1 MSGLRTLALA
11 AAVALAGA
19 AAPSAAA
26 PASTIFDLSDEVGRV
41 ATPLTLTATDGAPLP
56 VDGGGKPAYVFL
68 FASWCEPCQES
79 LPFIRAAYA
88 KYGDRVRFVGVDVL
102 DDATAARSY
111 VARAALP
118 FPVAIF
124 PIAQLDATIAPDV
137 QLRSGT
143 KYRIP
148 ADFLIDARGVV
159 RYAWHGLSMDDKG
172 DPVDVLPAYLAK
184 LGIE

>member
-1 MSGLRTLALA
+1 MSRAPWLLLLGALAL
-11 AAVALAGA
+11 LGA
-19 AAPSAAA
+19 AHPAP
-26 PASTIFDLSDEVGRV
+26 TVFDLSDEVGKI
-41 ATPLTLTATDGAPLP
+41 ATPLTLTASTGAPLP

-79 LPFIRAAYA
+79 LPFVRAAYA

-102 DDATAARSY
+102 EDASKAKAY
-111 VARAALP
+111 VANADLP

-124 PIAQLDATIAPDV
+124 PIAQLDATVAPDV

-148 ADFLIDARGVV
+148 ADFLIDANGVV
-159 RYAWHGLSMDDKG
+159 RYAWHGLAVDDKG
-172 DPVDVLPAYLAK
+172 DPVDVLPGYLAK